1 MLSRVLIIL
10 LLLAAGTARAQADGA
25 AIIALDEVPA
35 FSHADGFFQHFE
47 DASGKVTLPALLE
60 NARAFPFDVGDGSV
74 LNKGY
79 SHSAFWL
86 KARFS
91 LSAQAGARMERYLEL
106 DYSLLDDL
114 QYYVVNQGVVEQQW
128 HTGDHQPFDSR
139 PIRHSRFL
147 FPLTLQPGDE
157 KTVYLR
163 VASSSS
169 LRMQLNLWE
178 PFAFHQA
185 ERIHLLLDGL
195 YFGILLL
202 MLFYNFCLLISVRDI
217 SYFYYIAYTSSLTL
231 FQLAMTGYGFE
242 YGWSNLPAINDHLI
256 PLGICLIAIF
266 VLKFSQRILALKKH
280 SPGTHQ
286 FFNVVVLVMCL
297 GAFASVLLPNQ
308 IVIRPIIFGAI
319 VAACLMLFAGG
330 RESLRGSVTAKWFLL
345 AWSSLLLGS
354 LILAMMSMGWLPANI
369 VTTNAFMFG
378 SALQVAL
385 LSLTLAERLN
395 QINQE
400 KTRMEQEA
408 KRALEVVNQTLQDNN
423 RIKDEF
429 LATISH
435 ELRTP
440 MNGVLGCLE
449 HIQHEPISEKA
460 ETYRNYADRSA
471 RHMML
476 LVDSLLTYT
485 ELQSG
490 KLALD
495 NKPFATRELVDASRE
510 LFTELSKRKDIAL
523 NFFIETSI
531 PDQVVSDFTRVSQI
545 LNNLLDNA
553 IKFTHH
559 GQVEVRI
566 HGERVGANPDE
577 FQLLIQVSDTGIG
590 IAREKLDLIFER
602 FRQVDGAFNRGYGG
616 LGIGLAVIKALLDQ
630 MHGSIDVKAEENKG
644 ATFTVHIPCRY
655 VLPTSETV
663 EAEPHVISRAAVL
676 RVLVVEDNPV
686 NQMVLKGLL
695 KKQGFDVSTADNGA
709 QAVEWVKENP
719 VDAILM
725 DCQMPIMDGFQ
736 ATREIRQL
744 PEPAASVPIIAV
756 TANAMSQDRERC
768 LSAGMNDYTSK
779 PIDARTLNKKIIYWA
794 NVNARGQ
801 KAG

>member
-1 MLSRVLIIL
+1 MLSRILIML
-10 LLLAAGTARAQADGA
+10 LLVIAGNAKAHANDVA
-25 AIIALDEVPA
+25 AITLDSTPD
-35 FSHADGFFQHFE
+35 FSHANGFFLHFE

-60 NARAFPFDVGDGSV
+60 NANAFPFEASDGSV
-74 LNKGY
+74 LNRGY

-86 KARFS
+86 KAHFR
-91 LSAQAGARMERYLEL
+91 LSAQAPTQTERYLEL
-106 DYSLLDDL
+106 GYSLLDDV
-114 QYYVVNQGVVEQQW
+114 QYYVVKEGVVEQQW
-128 HTGDHQPFDSR
+128 HTGDHWPLASR
-139 PIRHSRFL
+139 PIRHPRFL
-147 FPLTLQPGDE
+147 FPLTLQPGEE

-163 VASSSS
+163 IASSSS
-169 LRMQLNLWE
+169 LRMPLNLWE

-202 MLFYNFCLLISVRDI
+202 MLFYNFCLLMSVRDI
-217 SYFYYIAYTSSLTL
+217 SYFYYIAYTSSLTV

-242 YGWSNLPAINDHLI
+242 YIWSDLPAINDHLI

-266 VLKFSQRILALKKH
+266 VLKFSQRILVLKQQSPAMH
-280 SPGTHQ
+280 S
-286 FFNVVVLVMCL
+286 FFNAVVLLMCL

-308 IVIRPIIFGAI
+308 VVIRPIIFGAI

-330 RESLRGSVTAKWFLL
+330 KGSVRGSITAKWFLL

-354 LILAMMSMGWLPANI
+354 LILALMSMGWLPANI

-395 QINQE
+395 QINRE
-400 KTRMEQEA
+400 KTRMEKEA
-408 KRALEVVNQTLQDNN
+408 KRALEVVNQSLQDNN

-449 HIQHEPISEKA
+449 HIHHEPISEKV
-460 ETYRNYADRSA
+460 ETYVNYADRSA

-490 KLALD
+490 KLALVE
-495 NKPFATRELVDASRE
+495 KLFVTRELVDASRM
-510 LFTELSKRKDIAL
+510 LFTELSKRKDVAL
-523 NFFIETSI
+523 NFFIETST
-531 PDQVVSDFTRVSQI
+531 PDQIVGDFTRVSQI

-566 HGERVGANPDE
+566 HGERAGMNPNE

-590 IAREKLDLIFER
+590 IAKEKLDLIFER

-630 MHGSIDVKAEENKG
+630 MHGSIEVKSEENKG
-644 ATFTVHIPCRY
+644 TTFTVHIPCHY
-655 VLPTSETV
+655 VVPAPEMA
-663 EAEPHVISRAAVL
+663 EAEPIAMPRTAAL

-709 QAVEWVKENP
+709 QALAWVKKNP
-719 VDAILM
+719 VDIILM

-736 ATREIRQL
+736 ASREIRQL
-744 PEPAASVPIIAV
+744 PEPTASVPIIAV

-768 LSAGMNDYTSK
+768 LAAGMNDHTCK
-779 PIDARTLNKKIIYWA
+779 PIDARLLNKKIIYWA
-794 NVNARGQ
+794 NVNARAQ